1 MVTSHTFRYEEPPW
15 AGHIKE
21 KGDVF
26 YIEPFNEPTP
36 NDMLDSLEQLNVSG
50 NDFQGEGEK
59 EKGKPVLRNFRSVK
73 KIIPG
78 LKRDKVDDKSNN
90 ERNLKHSS
98 SITHG
103 AVDGLIDGSK
113 VAGRFFKREVQLIVT
128 PPKGHSGVK
137 NDLETLLGIIPG
149 RDKTGKLSQNDS
161 YSGSRLYVKGFVPD
175 GPALRSGD
183 LRIGIVLVQIHV
195 QHIQMYI
202 YTVVY
207 NLVDAYAKI
216 IINLL
221 VFYRN
226 YAVL

>member
-1 MVTSHTFRYEEPPW
+1 MVRSHSFRYEEPPW

-26 YIEPFNEPTP
+26 YIEPFNEPSP

-50 NDFQGEGEK
+50 KDSQGDGVK
-59 EKGKPVLRNFRSVK
+59 EKGKPVLRSFNSVK

-78 LKRDKVDDKSNN
+78 LRKDRIDDKSNN

-98 SITHG
+98 STGHG

-113 VAGRFFKREVQLIVT
+113 MAGRFFKREVQLIVT
-128 PPKGHSGVK
+128 PPKGHSGFK

-149 RDKTGKLSQNDS
+149 RDKAGKLSQNDS
-161 YSGSRLYVKGFVPD
+161 YSGSRLYIKGFVPD

-183 LRIGIVLVQIHV
+183 LRIGIALVITHANSPV
-195 QHIQMYI
+195 YSCTTIQSRI
-202 YTVVY
+202 
-207 NLVDAYAKI
+207 L
-216 IINLL
+216 
-221 VFYRN
+221 
-226 YAVL
+226 